1 MLAVL
6 VAAIAVPLGFALS
19 LEPPPT
25 AVVAPSHSDIGDIG
39 IVAASRARP
48 HRPVALVQTS
58 SKGQPALPAVPDGA
72 KLLFVGS
79 ALFGLAGVI
88 RRTN

>member
-1 MLAVL
+1 M
-6 VAAIAVPLGFALS
+6 
-19 LEPPPT
+19 
-25 AVVAPSHSDIGDIG
+25 
-39 IVAASRARP
+39 AASRARP
-48 HRPVALVQTS
+48 PVAHVALVQTS

-72 KLLFVGS
+72 KLLFVGL